1 MNSKKRNWLISI
13 VVILALVTGGIVFY
27 LRENVLMPR
36 EAQLFFE
43 LVDKEPAS
51 KKCFDAMRA
60 VVKHP
65 RCLGSQAVKSE
76 VLDRLTTATNRDYYY
91 YLSLFQVLSC
101 IHERGVMFKDTEWSA
116 IRNATAQHGEFPDHG
131 VKFHVTTNN
140 GRPFLGAKVIGD
152 MGKSH

>member
-13 VVILALVTGGIVFY
+13 VVILAVVTGGMVFY
-27 LRENVLMPR
+27 LRENVIVPR

-51 KKCFDAMRA
+51 KKCFEAKCA
-60 VVKHP
+60 VSKHP
-65 RCLGSQAVKSE
+65 RSLGSRAVKSE

-91 YLSLFQVLSC
+91 SLFYVLSC
-101 IHERGVMFKDTEWSA
+101 MQERGVMFKDTEWSA

-131 VKFHVTTNN
+131 VKYLVITNN
-140 GRPFLGAKVIGD
+140 GRLFLGDEVIGD
-152 MGKSH
+152 MWKSP